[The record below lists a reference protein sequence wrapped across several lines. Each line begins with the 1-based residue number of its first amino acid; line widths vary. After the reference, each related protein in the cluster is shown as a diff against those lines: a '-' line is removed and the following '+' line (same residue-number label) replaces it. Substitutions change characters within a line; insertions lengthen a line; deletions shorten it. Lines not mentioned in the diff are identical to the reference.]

1 MKRELP
7 SGLRVHYLENGHGP
21 VMTALLSRSCSE
33 CNAVETATVAD
44 SQLRDYLNG
53 ASVQDAFPDMDK
65 NRRELF
71 FMIPRFCGSCWDKT
85 FGLPPVNTANAT
97 TIEYRSKCAYCGYS
111 YDNTSVFGCPRH
123 NKKDVC
129 NMCCDCCWPQG
140 KEIANNKFT
149 RRRAKRFAKQMAI
162 KNIPIEGELRL
173 TRRGKIVVAIL
184 VIAAMIAILWLTKD
198 YMWFNGRYMKFED
211 VQKYI
216 QAHPEPT
223 PTELVYP

>member
-1 MKRELP
+1 
-7 SGLRVHYLENGHGP
+7 
-21 VMTALLSRSCSE
+21 
-33 CNAVETATVAD
+33 
-44 SQLRDYLNG
+44 
-53 ASVQDAFPDMDK
+53 
-65 NRRELF
+65 
-71 FMIPRFCGSCWDKT
+71 
-85 FGLPPVNTANAT
+85 
-97 TIEYRSKCAYCGYS
+97 
-111 YDNTSVFGCPRH
+111 
-123 NKKDVC
+123 
-129 NMCCDCCWPQG
+129 MCCDCCWPQG

-223 PTELVYP
+223 PTELVYPLSATRTTLNTAFSHAKDATQAILITYAPAHTASQNSLFAQNALQKQRQMVNVTQKTCV